1 VRRRLAK
8 KKKGKKLFFSYS
20 IPFED
25 EARMHNFH
33 ERKEVIE

>member
-1 VRRRLAK
+1 VQRRLAK
-8 KKKGKKLFFSYS
+8 KEGKKIDFFYS

-25 EARMHNFH
+25 EARMHDFH